1 MDAPCTLPLIADVLY
16 ELSPKRLPTVPR
28 LGMFDGGDFQ
38 RAVVASTGIAA
49 LQVLLARCR
58 SNHRRLLLHLNLG
71 DPPRATGGHSH
82 ITSTLGGWR
91 R

>member
-1 MDAPCTLPLIADVLY
+1 MHAPCTLPLIADVLY

-38 RAVVASTGIAA
+38 RAVVASAGVA
-49 LQVLLARCR
+49 LILLARR
-58 SNHRRLLLHLNLG
+58 SNRRLLLHLNLG